1 MFAKLG
7 ASILFVGFLFGIAS
21 SAMADPAPAPTPAPD
36 RPLLCCDGTL
46 SPTCTCDGPRRGCC
60 SHHKG
65 VCGCADP
72 G

>member
-1 MFAKLG
+1 MFRKLG
-7 ASILFVGFLFGIAS
+7 AFALLGAFIAGLTS
-21 SAMADPAPAPTPAPD
+21 AAMAEPPPPPDPD

-46 SPTCTCDGPRRGCC
+46 SPTCVCNGPRRGCC

-72 G
+72 